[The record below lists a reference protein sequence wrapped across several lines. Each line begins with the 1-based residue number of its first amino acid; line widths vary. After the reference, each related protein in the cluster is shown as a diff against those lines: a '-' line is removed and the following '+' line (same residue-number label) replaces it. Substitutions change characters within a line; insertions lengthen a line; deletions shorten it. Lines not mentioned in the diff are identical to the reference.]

1 MPDAVIE
8 VRALSLADYDAM
20 IAVWTAAGNHISRRE
35 APDAFA
41 AQMRSGLQTAL
52 GAFVDGNLVGVALV
66 THDGRKGWIN
76 RLGVRPDYQRRGVGR
91 ALIAESERVI
101 TGMGLEITAALVEHD
116 NPASLALF
124 KSMGYHVHETY
135 YLSKRSS
142 PDA

>member
-1 MPDAVIE
+1 MPDTTVE
-8 VRALSLADYDAM
+8 VRSLSLADYDAM
-20 IAVWTAAGNHISRRE
+20 IAVWTAAGNHVSRRE

-41 AQMRSGLQTAL
+41 AQMNSGLQRAL
-52 GAFVDGNLVGVALV
+52 GAFMEGVLVGVALV

-76 RLGVRPDYQRRGVGR
+76 RLGVRPEYQRRGVGR

-124 KSMGYHVHETY
+124 QSMGYRLHEVH
-135 YLSKRSS
+135 YLSKRSA

>member
-76 RLGVRPDYQRRGVGR
+76 RLGVRPEYQRQGVGR

-135 YLSKRSS
+135 YVSKRSS